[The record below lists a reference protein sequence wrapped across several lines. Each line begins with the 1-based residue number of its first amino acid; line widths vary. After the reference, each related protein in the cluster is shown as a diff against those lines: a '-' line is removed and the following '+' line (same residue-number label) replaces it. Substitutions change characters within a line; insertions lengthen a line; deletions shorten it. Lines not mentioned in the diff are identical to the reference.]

1 MTDAKPR
8 FTRKLTLSILAAIVV
23 LTAIVSL
30 VGWVWFGWWEIAQN
44 RRVLNSLP
52 VLPNA
57 QLINIDSD
65 GYGRADLL
73 LAQLF
78 PPDGWITRA
87 QFSLNG
93 YSRNEVKEFYISHLS
108 PAWELCPGR
117 DYYPWR
123 SEFVRGDTRLAL
135 SNRTSLLE
143 SEIEMFTV
151 SVRGSS
157 RRDSCD

>member
-1 MTDAKPR
+1 MTGTKPR

-23 LTAIVSL
+23 MTAIMSL
-30 VGWVWFGWWEIAQN
+30 VGTFWFGWWEIAQN

-73 LAQLF
+73 IAQLF

-93 YSRNEVKEFYISHLS
+93 YSRNEVKDFYISHLS
-108 PAWELCPGR
+108 PAWELCPSI

-123 SEFVRGDTRLAL
+123 SEFLRGHTRVEL
-135 SNRTSLLE
+135 SNHTSLFE
-143 SEIEMFTV
+143 SETEMFTV
-151 SVRGSS
+151 SVRRSPQ
-157 RRDSCD
+157 RNSCD

>member
-1 MTDAKPR
+1 MTDTKPR
-8 FTRKLTLSILAAIVV
+8 LTSKLTLSILAAIVV

-30 VGWVWFGWWEIAQN
+30 VGTVWFGWWEIDQN
-44 RRVLNSLP
+44 RRVLKSLP

-57 QLINIDSD
+57 QLISIDSN

-73 LAQLF
+73 IAQLF

-87 QFSLNG
+87 RFSLNG
-93 YSRNEVKEFYISHLS
+93 YSRNEVKEFYISHLP
-108 PAWELCPGR
+108 PAWELCPSI

-123 SEFVRGDTRLAL
+123 SEFARGHTRVAL
-135 SNRTSLLE
+135 TNHTTLFE
-143 SEIEMFTV
+143 SETEMFTV
-151 SVRGSS
+151 SVRTS

>member
-1 MTDAKPR
+1 MTDIKLR
-8 FTRKLTLSILAAIVV
+8 FTKKLTISILAAIVV
-23 LTAIVSL
+23 LTSIVSV

-52 VLPNA
+52 SLPNA
-57 QLINIDSD
+57 RLINIDSQ

-87 QFSLNG
+87 DFSLNG
-93 YSRNEVKEFYISHLS
+93 YSRNEVKEFYASHLS
-108 PAWELCPGR
+108 PAWELCSGR

-123 SEFVRGDTRLAL
+123 SEFVSGHTRVVL
-135 SNRTSLLE
+135 SNQTALHD
-143 SEIEMFTV
+143 SEIETFTV
-151 SVRGSS
+151 LVRRSS
-157 RRDSCD
+157 RSDSCD